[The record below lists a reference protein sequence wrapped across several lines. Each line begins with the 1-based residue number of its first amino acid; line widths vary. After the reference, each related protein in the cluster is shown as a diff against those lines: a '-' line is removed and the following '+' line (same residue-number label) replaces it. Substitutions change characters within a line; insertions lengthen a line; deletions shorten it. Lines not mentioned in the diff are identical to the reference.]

1 MIETKIKIGIIDS
14 GASEEQSKYMMQ
26 GQRFSQNTQ
35 GEIIISAPLPDRL
48 GHGQKVLAIIQSHKV
63 HADYFNAQVFNISR
77 NNSGVTTAKIV
88 AAAIDWLR
96 SKNVDIIH
104 LSLGLREDR
113 QILKRACEKALAH
126 NIIMVASSPAQGKVP
141 YPAAYN
147 GIIRATGDARCTK
160 DEFSFLNSSQADFG
174 GCPYGPDDHY
184 GAGGASFGAAH
195 ITGHIAKILSNGCA
209 GMLKDTLS
217 NQAAYHGKERRS
229 KERQGR

>member
-113 QILKRACEKALAH
+113 QILKRACEKLLRTILLWLPH
-126 NIIMVASSPAQGKVP
+126 RLLRGKCLTLRHIM
-141 YPAAYN
+141 
-147 GIIRATGDARCTK
+147 
-160 DEFSFLNSSQADFG
+160 
-174 GCPYGPDDHY
+174 
-184 GAGGASFGAAH
+184 ASFGPQEMPAV
-195 ITGHIAKILSNGCA
+195 
-209 GMLKDTLS
+209 LKTS
-217 NQAAYHGKERRS
+217 FHF
-229 KERQGR
+229 